1 MENLYPTPI
10 TAAFEPVTLER
21 HCPAPEFVDKASRR
35 NPTPIRLETKT
46 SFNHQTLREQVADLL
61 RTAIIDQ
68 RLVPGKRILELD
80 LANRL
85 NVSRTPVREAIH
97 QLEAEGFLRIIPR
110 RGVMVTDIDERDISE
125 FYEIRELLETHA
137 ARRAAAVTTA
147 AQVEELR
154 RLNRSIRDH
163 TGRRALT
170 AMTRAHNDFHLRI
183 VAIGGNRKMH
193 DYLKNLNR
201 QCLRLRFMISAAP
214 DLDELLCCHDHI
226 IDALQTGNGDRA
238 AAAMRINLRLGCR
251 MLIAMQRKS
260 GSEQPRRLHSDRIP
274 PVSV

>member
-1 MENLYPTPI
+1 MENLHPTPI
-10 TAAFEPVTLER
+10 NAAFAPVIPAR
-21 HCPAPEFVDKASRR
+21 HRPAPECDGKDSRR

-46 SFNHQTLREQVADLL
+46 TFNHQTLREQVADLL

-85 NVSRTPVREAIH
+85 NVSRTPVREAVH

-110 RGVMVTDIDERDISE
+110 RGVMVTDIDEGDISE

-137 ARRAAAVTTA
+137 ARRAAAVITP

-154 RLNRSIRDH
+154 RLNRSVRGH
-163 TGRRALT
+163 AGRRALT

-201 QCLRLRFMISAAP
+201 QCMRLRFMISAAP
-214 DLDELLCCHDHI
+214 DLDELLCCHDRI
-226 IDALQTGNGDRA
+226 IDALKAGNGDRA
-238 AAAMRINLRLGCR
+238 AAAMRNNLRLGCR
-251 MLIAMQRKS
+251 MLIAMRRE
-260 GSEQPRRLHSDRIP
+260 SESERPRRMMTLS
-274 PVSV
+274 